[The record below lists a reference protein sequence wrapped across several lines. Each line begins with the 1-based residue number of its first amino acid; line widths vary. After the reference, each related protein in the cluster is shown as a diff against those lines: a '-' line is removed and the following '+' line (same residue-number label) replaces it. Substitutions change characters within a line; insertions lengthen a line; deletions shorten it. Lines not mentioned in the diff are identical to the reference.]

1 MSNVWEVEMTRK
13 AIVGVTDWG
22 ATKTSLRR
30 LARNLDAHKKV
41 AAADYHLSFADT
53 GELMTELSPARTTLL
68 RALKTAGPLSIYA
81 LAKQLDRAYSN
92 VHGDVAR
99 LIRHGLIERDRN
111 GRVFVPWDDVV
122 IRVDASLVKA
132 A

>member
-1 MSNVWEVEMTRK
+1 MASK
-13 AIVGVTDWG
+13 AIVGVTDWDV
-22 ATKTSLRR
+22 TKASLRK
-30 LARNLDAHKKV
+30 LARNLDAHKKT
-41 AAADYHLSFADT
+41 AQADYRLSFADT